1 MSKNRVAPFSI
12 GDIMSK
18 ITPKDSEEDNDDEWH
33 NFSNAGYSSANVD
46 DEDNGNNSKDN
57 ENEEWF
63 DGDDFE
69 FEGKTLDW
77 NSPPCPTPLGIAHI
91 IKIGVCNH
99 CIERVGGK
107 KNLSGEEI
115 RLEAYVRDDTLENS
129 FDNDLC
135 PLCENLFDDVNN
147 IVNRIIEKISDLEYS
162 AMQIGIHLPKD
173 LINDE
178 DQIRTRHGATGSR
191 PLKSAMV
198 DAIQNEITQKV
209 DSEVNF
215 VKEKPDLMVLID
227 GLTLRVDVDVRPIYF
242 YGRYRKL
249 TREIPQTRWPC
260 RACKGRAKGCESCNE
275 SGLQYLESV
284 QDLVGEP
291 IRIALNA
298 VDTSFH
304 GMGREDIDVRLL
316 GKGRPFIIEIKKPMS
331 RIPDLE
337 ELVKT
342 INENAL
348 GKVEVDSLQRTER
361 SLIAK
366 IKASRSEKSYTIRF
380 KVSGEI
386 NEEEVT
392 KHISDLSGVVLNQE
406 TPQRVSHRRAAKIRK
421 RKITNLENIVIEE
434 DEIQFEVRCEAG
446 TYVKELVHSD
456 EGRTIPSVSGKL
468 EMDCEILWLD
478 VNEIH
483 DDEENQEK

>member
-1 MSKNRVAPFSI
+1 MSQTNS
-12 GDIMSK
+12 
-18 ITPKDSEEDNDDEWH
+18 KDSEENNEDDEWH
-33 NFSNAGYSSANVD
+33 KFSNAGYSSASVDSDAEIDKNVN
-46 DEDNGNNSKDN
+46 DNQSGV
-57 ENEEWF
+57 WF

-77 NSPPCPTPLGIAHI
+77 NSPPCPTPLGVAHV
-91 IKIGVCNH
+91 IKIGTCNH
-99 CIERVGGK
+99 CIERVSGK
-107 KNLSGEEI
+107 KNMSGEEI
-115 RLEAYVRDDTLENS
+115 RSEAHVRDGTLDKS
-129 FDNDLC
+129 FETILC
-135 PLCENLFDDVNN
+135 PLCENLFDDIGN
-147 IVNRIIEKISDLEYS
+147 IVNRIVDKISNLEYS
-162 AMQIGIHLPKD
+162 TIQIGIHLPKD

-178 DQIRTRHGATGSR
+178 DEIRSRHGATGSR

-198 DAIQNEITQKV
+198 VAIQNEININLGT
-209 DSEVNF
+209 DVNF

-249 TREIPQTRWPC
+249 SREIPQTRWPC
-260 RACKGRAKGCESCNE
+260 RACKGRARGCESCNE
-275 SGLQYLESV
+275 SGLQYLDSV

-291 IRIALNA
+291 VRSALDA
-298 VDTSFH
+298 EDTSFH
-304 GMGREDIDVRLL
+304 GMGREDIDVRML

-337 ELVKT
+337 KLVNT
-342 INENAL
+342 INDNAD
-348 GKVEVDSLQRTER
+348 GKVEIDSLKRTDR

-386 NEEEVT
+386 IEEEVIS
-392 KHISDLSGVVLNQE
+392 HISDISGVVLNQE

-421 RKITNLENIVIEE
+421 RKVTYLGNIIIEG
-434 DEIQFEVRCEAG
+434 DEIQFDVRCEAG

-456 EGRTIPSVSGKL
+456 EGRTIPSVSGKIG
-468 EMDCEILWLD
+468 MDCEILWLD
-478 VNEIH
+478 VTEIH
-483 DDEENQEK
+483 DDEENQDN

>member
-1 MSKNRVAPFSI
+1 MSQN
-12 GDIMSK
+12 
-18 ITPKDSEEDNDDEWH
+18 TPKDSEKDDEDDDEWH
-33 NFSNAGYSSANVD
+33 KFSNAGYSSAVVD
-46 DEDNGNNSKDN
+46 FDEETNKDATDK
-57 ENEEWF
+57 ETEEWF

-91 IKIGVCNH
+91 IKIGTCDY
-99 CIERVGGK
+99 CLARVSGK
-107 KNLSGEEI
+107 NNMSGNEV
-115 RLEAYVRDDTLENS
+115 RLEAYNRDDTLEKS
-129 FDNDLC
+129 FDTSLC
-135 PLCENLFDDVNN
+135 PLCENLFDDIKN
-147 IVNRIIEKISDLEYS
+147 IVNRITEKISDLEYS
-162 AMQIGIHLPKD
+162 TMQIGIHLPKD

-178 DQIRTRHGATGSR
+178 DQIRTRNGATGSR

-198 DAIQNEITQKV
+198 DSIQKEINNNLESDV
-209 DSEVNF
+209 IF

-249 TREIPQTRWPC
+249 SREIPQTRWPC
-260 RACKGRAKGCESCNE
+260 RACKGRGCQSCNE
-275 SGLQYLESV
+275 SGLQYLDSV

-298 VDTSFH
+298 ADTSFH
-304 GMGREDIDVRLL
+304 GMGREDIDVRML

-331 RIPDLE
+331 RIPELKDL
-337 ELVKT
+337 VIM
-342 INENAL
+342 INENAI
-348 GKVEVDSLQRTER
+348 GKVEIDSLERTDR
-361 SLIAK
+361 SLISK

-380 KVSGEI
+380 KVSGDFV
-386 NEEEVT
+386 EEEIIS
-392 KHISDLSGVVLNQE
+392 HISSLSGVTLDQE

-421 RKITNLENIVIEE
+421 RKINNLGNINIDG

-456 EGRTIPSVSGKL
+456 EGRTVPSVSGKIGL
-468 EMDCEILWLD
+468 DCEILWLD

-483 DDEENQEK
+483 DDEENQDN